1 MKEVTVT
8 DVKDYEQRH
17 VDEAMEY
24 IFSQY
29 EGIIPKNGKVFV
41 KINLVRDMSPE
52 KAGTTHPAV
61 VRAVVKVLEKYTDD
75 ITVGDS
81 SGGKYTAGYM
91 NTVYNKCGITA
102 AVKDT
107 KAVLNTDF
115 SFTSCEFDGK
125 TVRHLDITDS
135 FLKAD
140 TVINIGKLKTHSFTG
155 FSGTVKNL
163 YGLLPGLVKVE
174 YHSKFPH
181 LSTFC
186 DLLMDIEK
194 FARPKIALNILDAIV
209 GMEGPG
215 PTNGTPRFIGK
226 LIASPD
232 AYKCDVTGVA
242 LFTQPMK
249 MPLIR
254 KAVENGLVSEQF
266 VVETVKRM
274 EPFYIED
281 FNRVDVMDDG
291 AFLKLPDWIG
301 RLMKRNLT
309 PSVQVQSNCRA
320 CGKCRDHCPASAITI
335 EKKATVDHNKCIR
348 CFCCQELCPF
358 DAIKLKKPLLY
369 RIVRGLSHSRKK

>member
-91 NTVYNKCGITA
+91 NAVYNKCGITA

-115 SFTSCEFDGK
+115 SSTSCEFDGK

-140 TVINIGKLKTHSFTG
+140 TVIN
-155 FSGTVKNL
+155 
-163 YGLLPGLVKVE
+163 
-174 YHSKFPH
+174 
-181 LSTFC
+181 TF
-186 DLLMDIEK
+186 
-194 FARPKIALNILDAIV
+194 F
-209 GMEGPG
+209 
-215 PTNGTPRFIGK
+215 
-226 LIASPD
+226 
-232 AYKCDVTGVA
+232 
-242 LFTQPMK
+242 
-249 MPLIR
+249 
-254 KAVENGLVSEQF
+254 
-266 VVETVKRM
+266 
-274 EPFYIED
+274 
-281 FNRVDVMDDG
+281 
-291 AFLKLPDWIG
+291 
-301 RLMKRNLT
+301 
-309 PSVQVQSNCRA
+309 
-320 CGKCRDHCPASAITI
+320 
-335 EKKATVDHNKCIR
+335 
-348 CFCCQELCPF
+348 
-358 DAIKLKKPLLY
+358 Y
-369 RIVRGLSHSRKK
+369 RIFRNGKKSLRFAARAGKSGIPQQVSASEHILRSAYGH